1 MMLELGKLWKTPTM
15 HSRFY
20 QDKNKLVRWINKKI
34 NTVRKKRNKNF
45 NSGVSFGKPE

>member
-20 QDKNKLVRWINKKI
+20 QDKNKH
-34 NTVRKKRNKNF
+34 RKMDK
-45 NSGVSFGKPE
+45 